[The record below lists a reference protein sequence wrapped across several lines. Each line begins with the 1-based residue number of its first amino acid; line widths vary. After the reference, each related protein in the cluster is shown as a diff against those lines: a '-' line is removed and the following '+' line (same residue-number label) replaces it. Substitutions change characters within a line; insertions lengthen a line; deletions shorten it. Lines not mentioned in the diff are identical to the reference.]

1 MKRILSTSLVAAL
14 AMAGSGLTPRG
25 GPSDYPAHANA
36 GQLTVAAAAISADQ
50 AKKILGAGID
60 QAGYLVFE
68 VALYPEPGSE
78 ITVSLGDFT
87 LSLGADGSSMRAA
100 EPDVVAA
107 AVVPYPA
114 IHLPDAPGKVH
125 VSTETDIGYA
135 SGGYGRQGGVYTT
148 QGVAVSNYPDQSPQP
163 PPNTASKDLTRDQI
177 ERSLAAKRLPTGR
190 ITQPVAG
197 YLYFPKPSG
206 HSRKDG
212 FHLAWFGETAQAR
225 MTVPPAK

>member
-1 MKRILSTSLVAAL
+1 
-14 AMAGSGLTPRG
+14 
-25 GPSDYPAHANA
+25 
-36 GQLTVAAAAISADQ
+36 
-50 AKKILGAGID
+50 
-60 QAGYLVFE
+60 
-68 VALYPEPGSE
+68 
-78 ITVSLGDFT
+78 VSLGDFT

-114 IHLPDAPGKVH
+114 IHLPEAPGKVH

-190 ITQPVAG
+190 ITHSVAG

-212 FHLAWFGETAQAR
+212 FHLSWFGETAQAR